1 MLLTKYISIN
11 SYIFNTITYKIYN
24 YYIKYIYKANYLLR
38 IAKTIDRSDFI
49 KDLLFNT
56 VIYYLLT

>member
-24 YYIKYIYKANYLLR
+24 YYIKYI
-38 IAKTIDRSDFI
+38 
-49 KDLLFNT
+49 
-56 VIYYLLT
+56 